1 MTDNKWDFFFF
12 DNNFWN
18 ASIIALAQTARW
30 SIHSLSK
37 ALHVSVYVYISV
49 YWYKLCVLV
58 NRERQRKNQTD
69 RRRQRF
75 PEDRSQGT
83 WSLPVYYLGLSC
95 LQTPHMCREFDR
107 AQYWFHT
114 ASEVSISWS
123 QMNSVFT
130 SCRTGSFCTQ
140 RDLNVC
146 SLTYEAEG
154 KRAVKVLIRL
164 WRAEVV
170 LLFFQIKGI

>member
-1 MTDNKWDFFFF
+1 MRFFFF

-18 ASIIALAQTARW
+18 ASIIALAQTARL

-107 AQYWFHT
+107 A
-114 ASEVSISWS
+114 
-123 QMNSVFT
+123 
-130 SCRTGSFCTQ
+130 
-140 RDLNVC
+140 
-146 SLTYEAEG
+146 
-154 KRAVKVLIRL
+154 VLISYGFWSIHQLIPYEFRVYIL
-164 WRAEVV
+164 QDRQLLHTKGFKC
-170 LLFFQIKGI
+170 LLFNVWSRREACS